1 LVLAVLVLQLL
12 LLEQAVV
19 QAFMEWLWLVAALVG
34 KTQI

>member
-1 LVLAVLVLQLL
+1 LVKVALVHQLR